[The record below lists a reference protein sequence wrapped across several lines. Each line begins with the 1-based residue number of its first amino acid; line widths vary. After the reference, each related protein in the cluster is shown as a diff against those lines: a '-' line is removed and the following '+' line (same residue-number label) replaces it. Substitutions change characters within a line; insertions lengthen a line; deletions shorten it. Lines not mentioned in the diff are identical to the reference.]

1 MRFKKHNV
9 EPFPPLESANEDGL
23 LAMGGDL
30 SPERLVLAYKS
41 GIFPWFNYGDPI
53 LWWSPDPRC
62 VIFPDQFKPARSL
75 KKSIRNRGYRFT
87 LDSAFDQ
94 VINRCAGVRKGQSG
108 TWITKDM
115 QKAYRKLHALGVAHS
130 AEVWEHDTL
139 VGGLYGVSLGSIF
152 FGESMFSTKTDASKM
167 ALACLIEKLVAWE
180 FTLIDCQVSSPHILS
195 LGAVEIP
202 RAEFTKRLE
211 CGLSENDTTSNWPVN
226 QDIITSY
233 NT

>member
-9 EPFPPLESANEDGL
+9 EPFPPLEAANEDGL